1 MRFDKFTVK
10 AQEAVVRGQ
19 ELAQRRNN
27 AEILPLH
34 ILASLVQEEEGV
46 VGPLLQKLGINVQG
60 LEQRIDADR
69 AGKIVARSLAGRL

>member
-46 VGPLLQKLGINVQG
+46 VGPLLQNSQRRGRKKPPSGEEKKISASLTLLINVFF
-60 LEQRIDADR
+60 
-69 AGKIVARSLAGRL
+69 